1 MLKGIIIDGFA
12 VSINDKVSSH
22 INIIITGQ
30 VYYIK
35 GGDTMGEIIITSG
48 DITTAGTSDGTII
61 VDDSA
66 IFCG

>member
-1 MLKGIIIDGFA
+1 MDTAI
-12 VSINDKVSSH
+12 SINDKVSSH
-22 INIIITGQ
+22 ISIIITGQ

-48 DITTAGTSDGTII
+48 DITTAGTSDGTVT

>member
-1 MLKGIIIDGFA
+1 MDIA
-12 VSINDKVSSH
+12 VSINDKVGSRIS
-22 INIIITGQ
+22 IIITGQ

-48 DITTAGTSDGTII
+48 DINTVGTSDGTIT
-61 VDDSA
+61 VDDST